1 MSKCYNSELPIGPPG
16 PQGPQGEQGPAGT
29 PNYKVYVA
37 LLTQQGASDP
47 DNISIGTLTVGRTY
61 TINANSPGMDFT
73 NVGAINNL
81 IGTSF
86 VATGINPTSWG
97 SGALNVLTYNAGAPE
112 VVVLENTLSGTPTF
126 NYVTNGVY
134 SINLTG
140 EFIEDKTF
148 FLIGCGDNNF
158 ASGAF
163 IASQD
168 TQNRPDT
175 INFSTGA
182 TASSASWANNLL
194 YKTPIEIRVYP

>member
-61 TINANSPGMDFT
+61 TINANFPGMDFT

-112 VVVLENTLSGTPTF
+112 VVVLENTLSGAPTF
-126 NYVTNGVY
+126 EYVALGSY
-134 SINLTG
+134 SIRLDG
-140 EFIEDKTF
+140 EFITDKTF
-148 FLIGCGDNNF
+148 FIVGCGED
-158 ASGAF
+158 STSLGAF
-163 IASQD
+163 NPSQD
-168 TQNRPDT
+168 LTSRPDRIT
-175 INFSTGA
+175 IVTNLPITNLGTDS
-182 TASSASWANNLL
+182 LL